1 MATSGVKVTG
11 LKELN
16 EFMKQLPEKLQK
28 NVMRGALRAGAKAL
42 EAEAKRGAAV
52 DAGDLRASIRI
63 STRNQKGMVTA
74 SVKTDD
80 FKAHWIEYGTAA
92 HWISVDEKVRP
103 TRKTRRG
110 ERVIGLKTLNKMLAR
125 GSLQIGGQF
134 VGSSVHHPGARARP
148 FMRPALDNKG
158 QEAIVA
164 AGNYIK
170 ARLATKHG
178 LNTSGV
184 SVEAEE

>member
-11 LKELN
+11 LKELAQ
-16 EFMKQLPEKLQK
+16 FMQQLPEKLQK
-28 NVMRGALRAGAKAL
+28 NVMRGALRAGAKVL
-42 EAEAKRGAAV
+42 EAEAKKSVAV
-52 DAGDLRASIRI
+52 EDGDLRESIRI
-63 STRNQKGMVTA
+63 STRNQKGVVTA
-74 SVKTDD
+74 SVKSDD

-92 HWISVDEKVRP
+92 HWISVDEGVRP

-110 ERVIGLKTLNKMLAR
+110 EKVIGLKTLNKMLAR
-125 GSLQIGGQF
+125 GSLQIGGHF
-134 VGSSVHHPGARARP
+134 VGQSVHHPGSKAKP

-164 AGNYIK
+164 AGNYMK
-170 ARLATKHG
+170 ARLTTKHG
-178 LNTSGV
+178 FNTSGV

>member
-1 MATSGVKVTG
+1 MATPGVKVSG
-11 LKELN
+11 LKELA

-28 NVMRGALRAGAKAL
+28 NVMRGALRAGAKVL
-42 EAEAKRGAAV
+42 EAEAKRGAPV
-52 DAGDLRASIRI
+52 DEGNLKESIRI
-63 STRNQKGMVTA
+63 STRNQKGVVTA

-80 FKAHWIEYGTAA
+80 FKAHWNEYGTAA
-92 HWISVDEKVRP
+92 HWISVDEKEAP

-110 ERVIGLKTLNKMLAR
+110 EKKLSLKTLNKKMAK
-125 GSLQIGGQF
+125 GSLQIGSQF
-134 VGSSVHHPGARARP
+134 VGASVFHPGIKARP

-164 AGNYIK
+164 AGNYMK

-178 LNTSGV
+178 LNTAGI
-184 SVEAEE
+184 SVEADE

>member
-11 LKELN
+11 LKELA

-28 NVMRGALRAGAKAL
+28 NVMRGALRAGAKVL
-42 EAEAKRGAAV
+42 EAEAKRGAPV
-52 DAGDLRASIRI
+52 DDGDLRESIRI
-63 STRNQKGMVTA
+63 STRNQKGVVTA

-80 FKAHWIEYGTAA
+80 FKAKWNEFGTAA
-92 HWISVDEKVRP
+92 HWISVAAKDTP

-110 ERVIGLKTLNKMLAR
+110 EEKVGLKTLNKMMAK

-134 VGSSVHHPGARARP
+134 VGASVLHPGIRARP

-164 AGNYIK
+164 AGNYMK